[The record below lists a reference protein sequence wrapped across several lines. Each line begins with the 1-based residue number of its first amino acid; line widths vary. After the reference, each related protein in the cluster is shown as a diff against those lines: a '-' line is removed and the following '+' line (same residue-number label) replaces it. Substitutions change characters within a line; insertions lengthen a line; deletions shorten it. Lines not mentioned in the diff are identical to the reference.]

1 MKYTHDGT
9 ALDKRSYNADTLSN
23 KLDLKAIKDH
33 INPDISTDSFF
44 ADFTKITKLFI
55 EEVLSKD
62 KYWDICDINNCY
74 SVLGVIL
81 KFISEKHKL
90 GNFTSEQEL
99 IIQNAYSILHNKFDK
114 STSQPHLSNS
124 IATHAPSQPLQQRQT
139 SQVTSTATLTDS
151 ARLKLL
157 EESQSAMTKMMK
169 NFMASVNSSMNQ
181 LKESLIPF
189 NNRCI
194 VNNNNHNNNN
204 NNNNH
209 IFENSDSI
217 KATNLI
223 DKKLRFANHLKNASL
238 LTDNKKVFM
247 HISNKKMPRPFFS
260 TDSDFVYKYN
270 KLVNK
275 FQDETI
281 ELIKQSA
288 SQTISSLDSKIK
300 EIKSKHHNDPLIE
313 DKLQQVLDKCNN
325 TLLPGLLISNAK
337 VQSSLDSSTLQ
348 VLWYHQ
354 KIQR

>member
-44 ADFTKITKLFI
+44 ADFTEITKLFI
-55 EEVLSKD
+55 DEVLSKD
-62 KYWDICDINNCY
+62 KFWDIFDINNCD

-99 IIQNAYSILHNKFDK
+99 IIQNAYSILHEKFDK
-114 STSQPHLSNS
+114 STSLPHLSNS

-139 SQVTSTATLTDS
+139 NLVTCTTALTDS

-181 LKESLIPF
+181 LKESLIPV
-189 NNRCI
+189 NNRWI
-194 VNNNNHNNNN
+194 VNNNNNNDN

-275 FQDETI
+275 FQN
-281 ELIKQSA
+281 
-288 SQTISSLDSKIK
+288 DS
-300 EIKSKHHNDPLIE
+300 
-313 DKLQQVLDKCNN
+313 
-325 TLLPGLLISNAK
+325 
-337 VQSSLDSSTLQ
+337 
-348 VLWYHQ
+348 
-354 KIQR
+354 